1 MKFLLDENQSPRIA
15 ELLAA
20 AGHDTVHVRELNLS
34 EASDADIMRA
44 ASEQGRVIVSAD
56 TDFGELLART
66 NASEPSI
73 LLLRRTDA
81 RRARDVAE
89 LILANLDQV
98 AQDLDNGAIVTIE
111 ASRVRVRELP
121 MFASGIQPPI
131 RD

>member
-1 MKFLLDENQSPRIA
+1 MKFLLDENQSPLIA
-15 ELLAA
+15 ELLTT
-20 AGHDTVHVRELNLS
+20 AGHDAVHVRELNLS
-34 EASDADIMRA
+34 EASDADIMQA

-111 ASRVRVRELP
+111 TSRVRVRELP